1 MAEATAPA
9 TNLETK
15 QPASS
20 PASAAAFG
28 KQPPKPTPVAGKS
41 RAQIAAEK
49 SAADAATAAK
59 ATADYNA
66 AENAKPAPSGRQA
79 ARAQLAA
86 VLLASHQS
94 IVDKGNPNLTA
105 AAVKLAD
112 QLLAAVGA

>member
-1 MAEATAPA
+1 MAEATAPD
-9 TNLETK
+9 LETK

-28 KQPPKPTPVAGKS
+28 KQPHKPAPVAGKS
-41 RAQIAAEK
+41 RAQLAAEK

-66 AENAKPAPSGRQA
+66 AENAKPAPTGRQE

-86 VLLASHQS
+86 ALLASHPGV
-94 IVDKGNPNLTA
+94 VDKGNANLTA
-105 AAVKLAD
+105 SAVKLAD